1 MDPITL
7 KLVAEPLVRQ
17 APAEDITSEDVSTA
31 SVMPGAH
38 RATVQL
44 IAKADGVI
52 CGLDVFERTFQ
63 LRDINAY
70 FIMQTIKPNS
80 TIKKHKAQNWFYL
93 LEPILL
99 KVATKN
105 DPHGIVRC

>member
-1 MDPITL
+1 MDQITL

-17 APAEDITSEDVSTA
+17 ALAEDITSEDVSTA

-44 IAKADGVI
+44 ITKADGVI
-52 CGLDVFERTFQ
+52 CGLDVFERPIQ
-63 LRDINAY
+63 LCDINA
-70 FIMQTIKPNS
+70 FFMQTIMPNS

-99 KVATKN
+99 KVATKS

>member
-17 APAEDITSEDVSTA
+17 ALAEDITSEDVSTA

-44 IAKADGVI
+44 ITKADGVI
-52 CGLDVFERTFQ
+52 CGLDVFERPIQ
-63 LRDINAY
+63 LCDINA
-70 FIMQTIKPNS
+70 FFLCRLLCQTVRSRS
-80 TIKKHKAQNWFYL
+80 TRRRTGFTYL
-93 LEPILL
+93 SQS
-99 KVATKN
+99 
-105 DPHGIVRC
+105 C